1 MKKISREV
9 KTGIVIAAALFL
21 FIWGINYLKGTD
33 IFTKQIRFYVVYEET
48 IGLMETNPVS
58 ISGVKVGHI
67 DRIFLHPDG
76 SGNVVVECIIERK
89 IGIPD
94 NTIARLHTSGLVGTR
109 EIDLILGDS
118 PDNIEPGDTL
128 PATIQPKIQEE
139 LLGMITPVRKK
150 LEDVL
155 WKADSVLLELNLLFT
170 ENTRQNLSKSI
181 EDLQKSMASIQQ
193 ITNVADTTLLN
204 NAPKLASIVYNVES
218 ISNNL
223 KKNNEA
229 ITHIIKNL
237 ESISDTLVSADIA
250 QTISNAN
257 KSLES
262 FGKVMEKIDRG
273 EGSLGL
279 LVHDDS
285 LYINLSKSSM
295 ELEQLLE
302 DIRKNPQKYINIS
315 VFGRKY

>member
-9 KTGIVIAAALFL
+9 KIGIVIAGALFL

-33 IFTKQIRFYVVYEET
+33 IFSKQITFYVVYEET
-48 IGLMETNPVS
+48 SGLMETNPVS

-76 SGNVVVECIIERK
+76 SGNVVVRCIAEKK

-94 NTIARLHTSGLVGTR
+94 NSIARLYTTGLVGTR
-109 EIDLILGDS
+109 EIDLVLGDS
-118 PDNIEPGDTL
+118 PDHIQKGDTL
-128 PATIQPKIQEE
+128 PSSIQPQIQDE
-139 LLGMITPVRKK
+139 LIGNIIPVREK

-155 WKADSVLLELNLLFT
+155 SKADSVLLELNHLFT
-170 ENTRQNLSKSI
+170 ADTRKKFIQSF
-181 EDLQKSMASIQQ
+181 EDLQKSLASIQQ
-193 ITNVADTTLLN
+193 ITEVADTTFLN
-204 NAPKLASIVYNVES
+204 SAAKLASIIHNVES

-223 KKNNEA
+223 KNNNKA
-229 ITHIIKNL
+229 ITHIFNNL

-250 QTISNAN
+250 QTIDNAN

-262 FGKVMEKIDRG
+262 FGKVMEKIDSG

-279 LVHDDS
+279 LLHDDS
-285 LYINLSKSSM
+285 LYINLSKSSG

-302 DIRKNPQKYINIS
+302 DIRKNPGKYINVS
-315 VFGRKY
+315 VFGRQN